1 MERLRRLQAEVF
13 GATSDKVVAVLSVT
27 TSAGAKKKLGKKG
40 NKPNLLCATV
50 RDRTAP
56 HVHRLK
62 ASGAT
67 FKKKETWPLQ
77 DLRSIDGRS
86 ENEENAEFVLVF
98 GDRPTKWRASSVT
111 ERNAFLA
118 VLFKLCGVLT
128 GARPTLKN
136 INMDKLHGFVETS
149 KAIASGAEAEGAVDA
164 VAAAYVDDYRELTA
178 QEEADVVTLI
188 TSCDWAIHDAE
199 AFAEHLTGELHAL
212 DGANIHA
219 ILESEAQVERLMH
232 YLDKA
237 AGELS
242 RVEGVLSGYE
252 RLLTKTRREVEQME
266 RTHEQNQTQSEN
278 HGRLVTELAGLLTA
292 LDMPAWVTEALDK
305 GDLTHPAS
313 LSKCIAGSQLL
324 RAALDT
330 KMRPELAQLDAVRAS
345 RDHFET
351 IQRVFLGR
359 VVSHFQQLFT
369 RRGGEGSDSLGSHVH
384 RHRNFL
390 AYAQLA
396 EWLRQTDAA
405 QFDSL
410 RMEYSRNLNKA
421 YRQDVRDLIERLRGF
436 AKSGGWSFGDGAEAQ
451 ATAIPESH
459 SVGDL
464 AGGSSGGDKEYA
476 KIKFEQA
483 FEQLLSQLIP
493 AMIGEQDFCAEFFGL
508 DVSEN
513 SAPPASFAS
522 VSALVASAL
531 QASPGSPP
539 SSPKRLSGMRSPW
552 TAVKSKLSDIA
563 QKDSP
568 TPANDKSKSD
578 ADARK
583 MMAVVFNGIEG
594 DLIGVIELG
603 DKADHLYQPS
613 ASSCIA
619 ASSVCLSRSVWSFLA
634 MRKDANDFT
643 ARLAFAPF
651 CTFCHFVSL
660 SHSPGSNSLCMMVKI
675 DHYLGL
681 VKGKSGF
688 MSAMLGKFQ
697 IIVKRNFDLFISEQQ
712 QLIRDARA
720 SKKKYAG
727 ILPFVRKFP
736 AFVSHAETIVVGW
749 ERRAL
754 IEQAYLDMSET
765 IVKGIQQQ
773 ALEAKHGDVLRFEN
787 FHHLYTQLSFLK
799 VACLDGFRKDTQ
811 RLYREHLQSYVLGIL
826 GSPLEKLSKFFEGVQ
841 RLVDSGVKED
851 EVGYQL
857 AFSKQELKKVI
868 REYPAKEVCR

>member
-568 TPANDKSKSD
+568 TPANDKPKSD

-603 DKADHLYQPS
+603 DKADH
-613 ASSCIA
+613 
-619 ASSVCLSRSVWSFLA
+619 F
-634 MRKDANDFT
+634 
-643 ARLAFAPF
+643 
-651 CTFCHFVSL
+651 
-660 SHSPGSNSLCMMVKI
+660 NSLCMMVKI